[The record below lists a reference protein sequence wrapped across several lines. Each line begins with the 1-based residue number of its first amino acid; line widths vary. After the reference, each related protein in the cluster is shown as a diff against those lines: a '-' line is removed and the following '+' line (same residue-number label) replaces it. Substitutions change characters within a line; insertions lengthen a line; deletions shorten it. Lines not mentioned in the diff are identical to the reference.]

1 MAEPNAPTPPSPGH
15 EHGHGHAHDHGHDHG
30 HAHDHAQGHDHAH
43 GGGDLFAHPHFHA
56 EPEKPGFEKEL
67 DPANRSLSE
76 ALRVSFAI
84 LKVVMILL
92 VLAFL
97 FGRWVEVK
105 EGEAAVRLRFGAVQG
120 EAGQRV
126 LEPGWHFALPEG
138 IDRIVKVPTTEQRV
152 SIDKAFW
159 FEVPPGEETKEL
171 DQLRLPHRE
180 GLTPG
185 KDGSLVTADKNIVHG
200 QWLVSYR
207 IDKRQAETFVQHTGT
222 LKAAENLVRNASE
235 RGIVAVT
242 ARTTADAFIGA
253 NIDLPGIRAAIQDA
267 LDRVDAGVTVT
278 GVLLKARTAPL
289 ETRADFSAV
298 SSAESERAQKI
309 ADARQEESRVLSEA
323 AGGSYKEFMA
333 LIEDFRSARAR
344 GDEKAVA
351 LADKR
356 IQEAFDNAR
365 RDQGQVYQVI
375 QDAYQYRTRVVEE
388 VRAEA
393 ETFKRLLPQYLE
405 NPRIFRERL
414 MQDARQTLFAGDVET
429 FYLPPDTKEL
439 YLELNRNPEIRRA
452 REAERY
458 KLEQA
463 RPKD

>member
-1 MAEPNAPTPPSPGH
+1 MAEPNSPSSSAGH
-15 EHGHGHAHDHGHDHG
+15 GHSHGHAHGHDH
-30 HAHDHAQGHDHAH
+30 AHSHGQSKAEGHDHAH
-43 GGGDLFAHPHFHA
+43 GGGDLFEHPHFHA
-56 EPEKPGFEKEL
+56 EAEKPGFEKEL

-76 ALRVSFAI
+76 ALRVSFGI

-138 IDRIVKVPTTEQRV
+138 IDHIEKVPTTEQRV
-152 SIDKAFW
+152 SLDKAFW
-159 FEVPPGEETKEL
+159 FEVKAGDETKEL
-171 DQLRLPHRE
+171 DQLHAPHA
-180 GLTPG
+180 GLSPE

-222 LKAAENLVRNASE
+222 LKNAEAIVRNAAE
-235 RGIVAVT
+235 RGIVLVT
-242 ARTTADAFIGA
+242 ARTTADAFVSA
-253 NIDLPGIRAAIQDA
+253 NIDLPGIKFAIQDA
-267 LDRVDAGVTVT
+267 LDRVDAGLTVT
-278 GVLLKARTAPL
+278 DVLLKTRTAPL
-289 ETRADFSAV
+289 DTRADFSAV
-298 SSAESERAQKI
+298 SSAESERAKKI
-309 ADARQEESRVLSEA
+309 AEARQEESRVLSEA
-323 AGGSYKEFMA
+323 AGGSYKDFLA
-333 LIEDFRSARAR
+333 LVESYRDARVR
-344 GDEKAVA
+344 NDEKEIT

-365 RDQGQVYQVI
+365 RDQGQVYLVI

-414 MQDARQTLFAGDVET
+414 MQDAQQTLFAGDVEK
-429 FYLPPDTKEL
+429 FYLPPDTKDL
-439 YLELNRNPEIRRA
+439 YLEINRDPEIRRA
-452 REAERY
+452 KDTERF

-463 RPKD
+463 KPPEK